1 MNKLLYIII
10 MWLGCLSAFA
20 QTDGYDPTNPPNPTV
35 PETDNKTYY
44 TLTVASSPDGIGSF
58 NTAGGKYVVGESI
71 WLYAYSHDG
80 CTFQKWIDEEGN
92 TLSTNYGLSYTMP
105 AKNVT
110 LTAVYTYNP
119 SSPSN
124 PEVIK
129 PVKKYN
135 LVIKSIP
142 EAGGTFSPNGS
153 ATLAE
158 GDTKSL
164 YAYTNPGFKFLGWQ
178 NEAGETIG
186 TSTRYNIT
194 MPANDVTLYG
204 VFEYVPES
212 PSNPGKNSWDDY
224 LREVIVDDFTPGN
237 VTGAI
242 YDVIGGSG
250 NKSQVEQIIVA
261 GVVTSNDMQLANQF
275 TNCTYLDLSRT
286 TGVSSVPNYCFS
298 GRDKLVEIILPA
310 SITAIQ
316 SYAFNNCS
324 ALQSLVCHAEVPPTL
339 GSNVFAGTPE
349 TMVVYVP
356 ESSVDLYKEADG
368 WKNMK
373 IEKIQSNIHS
383 VQLSL
388 PANCSDGRYKNMTIE
403 LINMNSGQ
411 KYKYVVTDRLNYI
424 FNNLVRRSMFNA
436 YLKNNAGII
445 LAEINDIYVNESDLF
460 LTFQDPKSIQTVKLR
475 VNAGGKD
482 ATKDCKVRWF
492 DTNGNYLSEG
502 ASLAGQVEGHA
513 VKASVTLPQQLAMQ
527 YYLPNDSVYEVK
539 ASDNELVVMLKALP
553 TLKLRGKITDSKT
566 NESLNGVLVTVTQT
580 VNGTYSKSTTATTD
594 NSGNYEMTVYKA
606 PASVTCAVSEYVSS
620 IQELKD
626 ELLEASGAATL
637 NVAMKSVT
645 GVTINT
651 AFTFTKSAHE
661 GVEPEVQKHYA
672 DYNNISYTIFD
683 KTQGRNVTKFSVQYP
698 NIVLLE
704 EVPVGDILQITAKSK
719 TGSFND
725 VTVDGTVDEDNNVSV
740 TFPLVELG
748 QLHSSFMTTENS
760 EVVGLLYDSNGNL
773 VRKNDYQLVN
783 MTMTDIPDGTYTYIM
798 MGKSGFFNNISE
810 LSGFAAAGL
819 RPLYDYIQREVT
831 IQSGMVTRLKLGA
844 VPFFDE
850 SKLYYTAE
858 NTSFATNKNSIV
870 AGNVLTFTAKLYF
883 KDAFADKVTG
893 KKLIFNLPEGTTFV
907 DNSLLVGKVQAP
919 YELEGNKLTVDVSA
933 FDTDRVR
940 FCVVPQVGGDFAPT
954 AYVQFSLD
962 GTSITQPIGS
972 APYHVKNMSISVP
985 ESVKDPTF
993 VISGTATPLSDVEI
1007 FDGTKMIG
1015 KTKSIANGYWS
1026 VECTLNN
1033 AFNLSE
1039 HEVYA
1044 KVLTK
1049 DGIELQ
1055 TETVSCLYDV
1065 NMTEVKTITMSYLN
1079 GWSHQNIS
1087 VVFDFETGK
1096 TSSNSYSFYQN
1107 TDFTFVADLT
1117 DNDPNKVKE
1126 VIIFVTTSNDEVRPL
1141 HATYNNKLQ
1150 KWVATS
1156 FFASGALPVNVA
1168 ATVKMDKKFI
1178 LDQAE
1183 LAYMRNDIGAIIDGH
1198 EASVKALEAISEDAG
1213 REYTDEEFNQILTDN
1228 GLENYTLDTGD
1239 IQASIDLLAEAD
1251 FKKKLDEEYAE
1262 FQKYHAELTPLIAS
1276 LESLLAFSNGECSY
1290 TLPNGYTYHQ
1300 TTASGLTAEQ
1310 LVADGYQEYEY
1321 NDGTKVYVLVNENT
1335 VAYVDFARNISLT
1348 ITRPADSAAAMRAE
1362 STGNS
1367 FGEMCKNAVSKI
1379 NEVIGYINEATN
1391 GLLSTAGQA
1400 EKNIRMA
1407 IDGIEFRLA
1416 KADVYIR
1423 NAEKLGMSD
1432 QVTKWKIERWFLRKN
1447 LFLAKDALKASKGI
1461 FKRLFKAIPVVGYI
1475 ATAADLIDKVNNIN
1489 SMYAQIPDP
1498 CYNDEEKA
1506 TACKVGCGGL
1516 LTSVT
1521 SLAIVDILG
1530 SFTSDAEIVS
1540 GIIGSVATAGTSLT
1554 ATVWG
1559 LIQKAL
1565 VKIGRFSLDCI
1576 IDRQMDKLKGDI
1588 LALNCSTHDPNV
1600 FIWEKP
1606 QPPFRP
1612 VQPIIDPSGF
1622 VYEGVESNRI
1632 EGVMASVYYKETA
1645 YDEYGD
1651 LYEKIE
1657 LWNAEEY
1664 DQRNP
1669 LFTDEKG
1676 MYAWD
1681 VPSGLWQVK
1690 FEKEGYQTAYSEW
1703 LPVPPPQL
1711 EVNIA
1716 MTQVAIPEVK
1726 SAKAYEDGVEIEF
1739 SKYMK
1744 PETLNKDNIYL
1755 KFINGSTETLDT
1767 EATIELLNEEAAT
1780 EGSDV
1785 KYASKIRVK
1794 PSVDLNNSEGEAHII
1809 VGAEVESYAGVKMTE
1824 AYSQKLDIVKKITS
1838 ISVDETVNVGYE
1850 GSTEILIGALP
1861 GDASKGKT
1869 LKVKTASEMI
1879 ATVEAAGSTANEDGS
1894 MSVTLDANGQAK
1906 INVNGQLL
1914 GSTALQF
1921 SVVDADATAQT
1932 VVNVVDP
1939 AMLAPV
1945 ENVKASRV
1953 NGSTVYSGQTVSLS
1967 CATEGATI
1975 YYTTDGS
1982 CPCEAATRIKYNGA
1996 PIAITG
2002 DITIKA
2008 LAVGISGKESDTS
2021 EFAYSIKKVNSK
2033 IALAQNW
2040 NWVSHNQ
2047 AVAMSPEEFKQ
2058 DYVERVLSQTAELF
2072 NDEKL
2077 GFVGNLGDVTAMD
2090 AVKIHAKQ
2098 ATDITLSGE
2107 PFNPNVNENII
2118 TLHTGWNWLGYPLD
2132 QTMAV
2137 GEALAHLDAEE
2148 GDRITYLGGGYAEFS
2163 NGGWIGSLET
2173 MSPGQGFLYKSV
2185 SGNSFLYNDAIVSKA
2200 KALYAKR
2207 LAADVAPWSVDVH
2220 KYPNMMC
2227 VTAELFNGEA
2237 VVDGDSYYLG
2247 AFVGDECRGVAKYV
2261 SGKYF
2266 LSVYGDKKAT
2276 VNFVAVDKETGE
2288 EFPVEQT
2295 VDFTADVLGSVSAP
2309 YAIYIAAPTG
2319 INGISADAPSVKGIY
2334 NMMGQKVKSASRGGV
2349 YVIDGRK
2356 RVVTKRNEQEYMK

>member
-1 MNKLLYIII
+1 MNKLLYILI

-20 QTDGYDPTNPPNPTV
+20 QTDGYDPTNPPNPEV
-35 PETDNKTYY
+35 PETDTKTYY
-44 TLTVASSPDGIGSF
+44 TLTVVSSPNGIGSF
-58 NTAGGKYVVGESI
+58 NIASGKYVVGESI
-71 WLYAYSHDG
+71 WLYAYSHDA

-92 TLSTNYGLSYTMP
+92 TLSTSYGFYYTMP

-153 ATLAE
+153 ATFIE
-158 GDTKSL
+158 GEKMRL
-164 YAYTNPGFKFLGWQ
+164 YAYTNPGFKFLRWQ
-178 NEAGETIG
+178 NEAGDTIA
-186 TSTRYNIT
+186 TDQSYYLT

-204 VFEYVPES
+204 VYEYVPAS

-237 VTGAI
+237 VTSAI

-261 GVVTSNDMQLANQF
+261 GVVNSNDMQLANQF

-286 TGVSSVPNYCFS
+286 TGVSCVPNYCFS
-298 GRDKLVEIILPA
+298 GRDKLVEVILPA
-310 SITAIQ
+310 SITQIQ
-316 SYAFNNCS
+316 YYAFNNCS
-324 ALQSLVCHAEVPPTL
+324 ALQSLVCHAAVPPTL

-388 PANCSDGRYKNMTIE
+388 PGNCSDGRYKNMTIE
-403 LINMNSGQ
+403 LINIHSGQ
-411 KYKYVVTDRLNYI
+411 KYKYVITDRLNYI

-436 YLKNNAGII
+436 YLKNNAGIV
-445 LAEINDIYVNESDLF
+445 LAEIDNIYVNESDLV
-460 LTFQDPKSIQTVKLR
+460 LTFENPKTIENVKLR

-482 ATKDCKVRWF
+482 ATKECKVRWF
-492 DTNGNYLSEG
+492 DNNGNYLSEG
-502 ASLAGQVEGHA
+502 AVLPGQVEGYS

-527 YYLPNDSVYEVK
+527 YYLPNDTVYEVK
-539 ASDNELVVMLKALP
+539 ASDNEVVMMLDALP
-553 TLKLRGKITDSKT
+553 MLTLKGKITDSKT

-594 NSGNYEMTVYKA
+594 NKGNYEMTVYNA
-606 PASVTCAVSEYVSS
+606 PASITCAVADYVSS
-620 IQELKD
+620 NLELTED
-626 ELLEASGAATL
+626 MLAAPDAGTL

-672 DYNNISYTIFD
+672 DYNNISYTILD
-683 KTQGRNVTKFSVQYP
+683 KTQGRDVTKFSVQYP

-704 EVPVGDILQITAKSK
+704 EVPVGDVLQITAKSK
-719 TGSFND
+719 TGSFNE
-725 VTVDGTVDEDNNVSV
+725 VTVEGTVDEDNNVSV

-773 VRKNDYQLVN
+773 VRKSDYQLVN

-798 MGKSGFFNNISE
+798 MGKSEFFNNISE

-831 IQSGMVTRLKLGA
+831 IKSGLVTRLKLGA

-850 SKLYYTAE
+850 SQLYYTAD
-858 NTSFATNKNSIV
+858 NTSFAANKTSIV

-933 FDTDRVR
+933 FNTDRVR
-940 FCVVPQVGGDFAPT
+940 FCVVPKVEGDFAPT

-962 GTSITQPIGS
+962 GKSVTQPIGS

-985 ESVKDPTF
+985 ESVKNPTF
-993 VISGTATPLSDVEI
+993 IISGTATPLSDVEI
-1007 FDGTKMIG
+1007 FDGSKMIG
-1015 KTKSIANGYWS
+1015 KTKAIANGYWS
-1026 VECTLNN
+1026 VECTLDN

-1049 DGIELQ
+1049 DGLELQ

-1079 GWSHQNIS
+1079 EWNHQNIS

-1107 TDFTFVADLT
+1107 TDFTFVADLS

-1141 HATYNNKLQ
+1141 HAIYNNKLQ

-1168 ATVKMDKKFI
+1168 ATVKIDKQFI
-1178 LDQAE
+1178 LDKAE
-1183 LAYMRNDIGAIIDGH
+1183 LTYMRNDIGEIIDGH
-1198 EASVKALEAISEDAG
+1198 EAAVNALNAITDNQG
-1213 REYTDEEFNQILTDN
+1213 MEYTDEEFNQILTDN
-1228 GLENYTLDTGD
+1228 GLENYTLDTD
-1239 IQASIDLLAEAD
+1239 NIQASVDGMSETD
-1251 FKKKLDEEYAE
+1251 FRKKLDEEYAE

-1290 TLPNGYTYHQ
+1290 TLPNGYTYQQ

-1321 NDGTKVYVLVNENT
+1321 NDDSKVYVLVNETT
-1335 VAYVDFARNISLT
+1335 VAYVDFARNISLR
-1348 ITRPADSAAAMRAE
+1348 ITHPANAAANRAE
-1362 STGNS
+1362 ATEAS
-1367 FGEMCKNAVSKI
+1367 FAERCKDAISKI
-1379 NEVIGYINEATN
+1379 NEVIGYINDATN
-1391 GLLSTAGQA
+1391 DLLSTAGQA

-1407 IDGIEFRLA
+1407 IEGIEFRLA

-1447 LFLAKDALKASKGI
+1447 LFFAKDALKTSKGI
-1461 FKRLFKAIPVVGYI
+1461 FKRLMKAVPVVGYI
-1475 ATAADLIDKVNNIN
+1475 ATAADLIDKVNNLN
-1489 SMYAQIPDP
+1489 AMYAQIPDP
-1498 CYNDEEKA
+1498 CYNDEEDAIVCKA
-1506 TACKVGCGGL
+1506 QCGAL

-1565 VKIGRFSLDCI
+1565 VKIGKFSLDCI
-1576 IDRQMDKLKGDI
+1576 IDREIDKLKFQI
-1588 LALNCSTHDPNV
+1588 LALECSTHDPNI
-1600 FIWEKP
+1600 FIWNQP
-1606 QPPFRP
+1606 LPPFRP

-1645 YDEYGD
+1645 YDDYGD

-1664 DQRNP
+1664 DQKNP
-1669 LFTDEKG
+1669 LFTDKEG

-1716 MTQVAIPEVK
+1716 MTQVAMPEVK

-1755 KFINGSTETLDT
+1755 KLDNGSNETLDT
-1767 EATIELLNEEAAT
+1767 EATIELLNEEAAN

-1794 PSVDLNNSEGEAHII
+1794 PSVDLSVSEGEAYII
-1809 VGAEVESYAGVKMTE
+1809 IGAAVESYAGVKMAE

-1838 ISVDETVNVGYE
+1838 IAVDENVNVGYE

-1869 LKVKTASEMI
+1869 LNVKTASEMI
-1879 ATVEAAGSTANEDGS
+1879 ASVEADGSTANEDGS
-1894 MSVTLDANGQAK
+1894 MSVILDANGQAK
-1906 INVNGQLL
+1906 IKVNGQLL
-1914 GSTALQF
+1914 GSTALLF
-1921 SVVDADATAQT
+1921 SVEDADATAQA

-1953 NGSTVYSGQTVSLS
+1953 NGSTVYSGQTVTLS
-1967 CATEGATI
+1967 CATDGATI

-2008 LAVGISGKESDTS
+2008 MAVGISGNESETS
-2021 EFAYSIKKVNSK
+2021 EFAYSIKKVNGK
-2033 IALAQNW
+2033 IALVENW

-2047 AVAMSPEEFKQ
+2047 AEAMSPEDFKQ

-2072 NDEKL
+2072 NDDKL
-2077 GFVGNLGDVTAMD
+2077 GFVGNLGDVPATD
-2090 AVKIHAKQ
+2090 AVKIHTKQ
-2098 ATDITLSGE
+2098 ATDIALGGE

-2118 TLHTGWNWLGYPLD
+2118 VLHQGWNWLGYPLD
-2132 QTMAV
+2132 QTMSV

-2148 GDRITYLGGGYAEFS
+2148 GDRITYLGGGFAEFS
-2163 NGGWIGSLET
+2163 NGAWTGTLET

-2207 LAADVAPWSVDVH
+2207 LAVDVAPWSVDVH

-2237 VVDGDSYYLG
+2237 VVDGDNYYLG
-2247 AFVGDECRGVAKYV
+2247 AFVGDECRGVAKYIN
-2261 SGKYF
+2261 GKYF

-2276 VNFVAVDKETGE
+2276 VNFVVVDKETGE
-2288 EFPVEQT
+2288 SYTVDET
-2295 VDFTADVLGSVSAP
+2295 VDFNADVLGSVSAP
-2309 YAIYIAAPTG
+2309 YPIYIVTPTG
-2319 INGISADAPSVKGIY
+2319 INGITADAPSVKGIY

-2349 YVIDGRK
+2349 YVINGRK
-2356 RVVTKRNEQEYMK
+2356 SVVTKRNEHEYMK